1 MLFFTQKAQTSGGI
15 LRCPIM
21 DTKEGEKRKEKNTEM
36 MMIMMIVIYFIVIE
50 VQIEVI

>member
-36 MMIMMIVIYFIVIE
+36 MMMMIVIYFIVIE